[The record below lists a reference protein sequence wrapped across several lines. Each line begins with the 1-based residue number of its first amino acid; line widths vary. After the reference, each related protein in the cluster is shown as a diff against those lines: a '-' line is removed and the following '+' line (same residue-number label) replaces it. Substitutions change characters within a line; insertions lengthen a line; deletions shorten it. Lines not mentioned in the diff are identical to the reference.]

1 MARIKKGEMTLL
13 EIKNL
18 VRQHNKLTAIS
29 LTKKSRADLIEEIE
43 NMGYVLNH
51 NNKSIVKKR
60 VRKNNKVLKVGD
72 QGDSASQRKK
82 KEKQKKKDMLKKG
95 GSAPV
100 YVKDR
105 GEDEI

>member
-1 MARIKKGEMTLL
+1 MPRIKKGEMTLL

-43 NMGYVLNH
+43 NMGYVIDH
-51 NNKSIVKKR
+51 KKKSIVKKR
-60 VRKNNKVLKVGD
+60 IRKNNKVLKVGD
-72 QGDSASQRKK
+72 EGDNASQRKK
-82 KEKQKKKDMLKKG
+82 KEKQKKKDMLKKS